1 MTSPV
6 ALIAAAAGAG
16 VVLLGGLPLVV
27 APLGAAVGW
36 TARVALA
43 VPRGGR
49 RERIDPFTL
58 GEPWRRFVQGA
69 LQARARVSEGARR
82 PPPGPLRDRLGEIG
96 ERVEVAV
103 HEVWRIAQRGHALSQ
118 ARRNLDPD
126 AIRRQLAQLEAA
138 GPTVDEV
145 GPPDALASYEPG
157 TIEPV
162 ASPHDATLR
171 ALRAQLET
179 VERMDRVIDDSHARL
194 RLLGARLDEA
204 VARMLELSV
213 HHAGDP
219 ASLGGLGAD
228 VEGVV
233 ADMEALRQALDEV
246 GGPDTGPDA
255 GPGAGP
261 R

>member
-1 MTSPV
+1 MTSPT
-6 ALIAAAAGAG
+6 ALVSAAAGAG
-16 VVLLGGLPLVV
+16 IVLLGGLPLLA
-27 APLGAAVGW
+27 APLGAAAGW

-103 HEVWRIAQRGHALSQ
+103 HQVWRIAQRGHALSQ
-118 ARRNLDPD
+118 ARRGLDPD
-126 AIRRQLAQLEAA
+126 AIRRQLAHLEAA
-138 GPTVDEV
+138 GPAGEV
-145 GPPDALASYEPG
+145 GS
-157 TIEPV
+157 
-162 ASPHDATLR
+162 HDATLR
-171 ALRAQLET
+171 AMRAQLET

-219 ASLGGLGAD
+219 AGLGGLGAD

-246 GGPDTGPDA
+246 GGPDAGPGI